1 MPIPRFRDADGD
13 YEIVLFCQNC
23 GWGAFKDRVTM
34 GWEKCRLCGGK
45 LETRRIDY
53 RANPYRPRGYG

>member
-13 YEIVLFCQNC
+13 YEVVLFCPKC
-23 GWGAFKDRVTM
+23 AWAITKDRVTQD
-34 GWEKCRLCGGK
+34 WKQCRRCGGK

-53 RANPYRPRGYG
+53 ASNPYRYRPS